1 MKTSFGVPGS
11 LRLAMCVCAFIF
23 FSCEDESN
31 SDTGEFWA
39 PAISVEQGDGE
50 VLLLLSNPTPFT
62 EYMGPVPTHP
72 DFYNILVSND
82 LETFTSFK
90 RVDYTE
96 STVKVENL
104 ENNKPYYFKIAAEK
118 GQETRYS
125 DIVMTI
131 PSQQL
136 PINQYLSGGYPYE
149 NLSTSY
155 DGNYLSFVSVDHKI
169 YFTTHN
175 DETQSF
181 IDENSLGG
189 ASWSNETINAVYLK
203 SEQEG
208 IILYPSQ
215 IKLFDP
221 ATQTSTELFQIPYD
235 RYIAVTPKFIPT
247 SNDIS
252 FLSTEDNS
260 NEMNVTYDLWRIN
273 PDTKEKTRLTHF
285 KQIGFLGGT
294 NYDWSDTG
302 NSIYIDG
309 TMNGDEWGIF
319 RFDIATNTVSTVITS
334 SWYDQRPSLSPANT
348 KIAFVSD
355 RSGREEVWIYDI
367 GVESYRQVTGSNAFG
382 FASRSSNLQWLDDSN
397 LLITAFLDGAMTAVT
412 INLD

>member
-31 SDTGEFWA
+31 SGTREFWA
-39 PAISVEQGDGE
+39 PRISVEKGDGE
-50 VLLLLSNPTPFT
+50 VLLSLSDPTPFT
-62 EYMGPVPTHP
+62 EYLGPVPHP

-125 DIVMTI
+125 NIVMTI

-149 NLSTSY
+149 YLSTSY
-155 DGNYLSFVSVDHKI
+155 DGNYLSFASVDHKI

-175 DETQSF
+175 DKPQSF

-189 ASWSNETINAVYLK
+189 ASWSTRRTM
-203 SEQEG
+203 
-208 IILYPSQ
+208 
-215 IKLFDP
+215 LF
-221 ATQTSTELFQIPYD
+221 I
-235 RYIAVTPKFIPT
+235 
-247 SNDIS
+247 
-252 FLSTEDNS
+252 
-260 NEMNVTYDLWRIN
+260 
-273 PDTKEKTRLTHF
+273 
-285 KQIGFLGGT
+285 
-294 NYDWSDTG
+294 
-302 NSIYIDG
+302 
-309 TMNGDEWGIF
+309 
-319 RFDIATNTVSTVITS
+319 
-334 SWYDQRPSLSPANT
+334 
-348 KIAFVSD
+348 
-355 RSGREEVWIYDI
+355 
-367 GVESYRQVTGSNAFG
+367 
-382 FASRSSNLQWLDDSN
+382 
-397 LLITAFLDGAMTAVT
+397 
-412 INLD
+412 